1 MLITPF
7 NVKCERDSLLCS
19 LCVVY
24 FYVSDIRRTTV
35 LQRRSRSRLV
45 SLATT
50 HLADEEMAK
59 PTQRERWK
67 GREGTLLTLV
77 SSSLPFLS
85 DISSVLCAAPVQWRT
100 TNLFTA
106 PLTLSFPTHKLIL
119 PATRLLHNAVCTLY
133 QTLCACVCVCVRVV

>member
-1 MLITPF
+1 MCLSVLNVKEGVCVLITPF

-77 SSSLPFLS
+77 SSSLPLTS
-85 DISSVLCAAPVQWRT
+85 HQSSVLLQFSGGLQISLPLLSLSLSPH
-100 TNLFTA
+100 TN
-106 PLTLSFPTHKLIL
+106 
-119 PATRLLHNAVCTLY
+119 
-133 QTLCACVCVCVRVV
+133 